1 MDKRS
6 IIGFVLILLILLL
19 WPKWSKMINPP
30 SEQPPVEQQ
39 QQTTAGLDT
48 TDEVLKETTIAGKSD
63 ESQIV
68 RYEETGS
75 PVVPVMEETTVPEK
89 IIRVETEDFIA
100 VLSSYGGLLKSLML
114 KEYFTENGYNGDSLV
129 EMVSTPD
136 MNPWQANGALTLG
149 VEDSLSFINNAPFE
163 VQGYDITLFKGDDPQ
178 TVSFVYSGPD
188 GASVRKDYTFSP
200 EGFDFKLRLSINK
213 PGLLGFTDRFTL
225 GWLTPV
231 LPTEKDYKEDLGKFA
246 GFYFK
251 GDEVIENKDVDV
263 DEPISGDCKWV
274 ALRSKYFTNVVISDD
289 NPGSDALIVGKKTS
303 VYDSEGNQH
312 EWKKFGVGLTFN
324 IEGESFTNDLTI
336 YSGPLDYFSLQ
347 EIGYKLGEL
356 VDMGFWLFR
365 PFSIGALWIFIQL
378 HKVLFNYG
386 LVIIIFSIIM
396 KVVFWPLTRK
406 SSASM
411 MRMKDLQ
418 PKLQEIKAKYKN
430 EPQKMN
436 TETMKIYKE
445 YGVNPFGSC
454 LPLLVQLPVF
464 WAMFSVLRN
473 SIELRA
479 ADFIFW
485 ITDLSQ
491 KDPYYILAIL
501 MALAMFFQQKMTI
514 TDPKQKM
521 IIYIMPAVFLFI
533 FGGMP
538 SGLVL
543 YWAMFSII
551 GIFEQILVKRHLS
564 KEKQLTT

>member
-1 MDKRS
+1 MDKKS

-19 WPKWSKMINPP
+19 WPKWSKLINPP
-30 SEQPPVEQQ
+30 PEQPPAEHTTGAVEAE
-39 QQTTAGLDT
+39 TTAKEMP
-48 TDEVLKETTIAGKSD
+48 DELQAARFEKASSSAMPVMD
-63 ESQIV
+63 E
-68 RYEETGS
+68 
-75 PVVPVMEETTVPEK
+75 PVVPEK
-89 IIRVETEDFIA
+89 LIHIETESFTA
-100 VLSSYGGLLKSLML
+100 TLSSYGGLLKSLAL
-114 KEYFTENGYNGDSLV
+114 KEYFTGNGHNGDSLV
-129 EMVSTPD
+129 EMIGAPETS
-136 MNPWQANGALTLG
+136 PWQAPGALTLG
-149 VEDSLSFINNAPFE
+149 VEDSLYFINRAPFE
-163 VQGYDITLFKGDDPQ
+163 VDGYDLTLFKGDESQ
-178 TVSFVYSGPD
+178 TISFFYSGPD

-200 EGFDFKLRLSINK
+200 DGYGFKLRLSVNK
-213 PGLLGFTDRFTL
+213 PGLLGFTDQLTL

-231 LPTEKDYKEDLGKFA
+231 LATEKDYKEDLGKFA

-251 GDEVIENKDVDV
+251 GNEVIENKDVDV
-263 DEPISGDCKWV
+263 EEPISGECKWV
-274 ALRSKYFTNVVISDD
+274 ALRSKYFTNIIIAD
-289 NPGSDALIVGKKTS
+289 NIPGSDALIVGKKSS
-303 VYDSEGNQH
+303 VYDREGKQH
-312 EWKKFGVGLTFN
+312 EWKKFGAGLTFD
-324 IEGESFTNDLTI
+324 IEGEYFTNDLTI
-336 YSGPLDYFSLQ
+336 YSGPLDYFCLQ
-347 EIGYKLGEL
+347 GIGYKLGQL

-378 HKVLFNYG
+378 HKALFNYG

-418 PKLQEIKAKYKN
+418 PKIQEMKAKYKN
-430 EPQKMN
+430 EPQKLN
-436 TETMKIYKE
+436 VETMKIYKE

-479 ADFIFW
+479 AGFVFW

-501 MALAMFFQQKMTI
+501 MALAMFIQQKMTI

-521 IIYIMPAVFLFI
+521 MIYIMPAVFLFI

-543 YWAMFSII
+543 YWTMFSVI
-551 GIFEQILVKRHLS
+551 GIFEQILVKRKLEE
-564 KEKQLTT
+564 EKKLAT